1 MFFSTHRSCFCL
13 FPLQGKLWKFGYE
26 KGELKGEMFEDT
38 PDAMAEWVA
47 AGRRV
52 AIFSSG
58 SREAMILGGGF
69 FVMFPFF
76 FLCEVFLDVD

>member
-1 MFFSTHRSCFCL
+1 
-13 FPLQGKLWKFGYE
+13 
-26 KGELKGEMFEDT
+26 MFEDT

-58 SREAMILGGGF
+58 SREAILVADFPDVF
-69 FVMFPFF
+69 FCVRFS
-76 FLCEVFLDVD
+76 

>member
-1 MFFSTHRSCFCL
+1 MLNKTSNYHLGTLFFCV
-13 FPLQGKLWKFGYE
+13 QGKLWKFGYQ

-58 SREAMILGGGF
+58 SREAKL
-69 FVMFPFF
+69 VT
-76 FLCEVFLDVD
+76 

>member
-1 MFFSTHRSCFCL
+1 
-13 FPLQGKLWKFGYE
+13 
-26 KGELKGEMFEDT
+26 MFEDT

-58 SREAMILGGGF
+58 SREAIILVGRKF
-69 FVMFPFF
+69 RDVF
-76 FLCEVFLDVD
+76 FLCEVFVDVD

>member
-1 MFFSTHRSCFCL
+1 
-13 FPLQGKLWKFGYE
+13 
-26 KGELKGEMFEDT
+26 MFEDT

-58 SREAMILGGGF
+58 SREAKSGDF
-69 FVMFPFF
+69 REVF

>member
-1 MFFSTHRSCFCL
+1 
-13 FPLQGKLWKFGYE
+13 
-26 KGELKGEMFEDT
+26 MFEDT

-58 SREAMILGGGF
+58 SREAILVADF
-69 FVMFPFF
+69 S
-76 FLCEVFLDVD
+76 

>member
-1 MFFSTHRSCFCL
+1 L